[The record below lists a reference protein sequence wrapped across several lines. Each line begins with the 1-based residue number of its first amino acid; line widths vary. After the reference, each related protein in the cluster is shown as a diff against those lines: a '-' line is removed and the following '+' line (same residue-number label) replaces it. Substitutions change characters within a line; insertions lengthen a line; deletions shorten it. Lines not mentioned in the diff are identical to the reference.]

1 MGVHWVE
8 LRRRVA
14 LATCAATP
22 NNREARAR
30 ICLLGW
36 CRAYHVAELRVSL
49 VHGLVRGRQVGGRL
63 EKGKQGL
70 LHMCMHMTCACTCT
84 CASKRLS
91 ARAGGWARCRV
102 STLRI
107 WLARLPSRKIRL
119 TTCVCGTA
127 SRQSRVRQPERFG
140 VQGGQGPRQLAAVDL
155 QLVGIELPQEVRGRE
170 GDRRCHK
177 IEGWRIGSLKRGTRC
192 TRGGGWG

>member
-22 NNREARAR
+22 NNRETRAR

-70 LHMCMHMTCACTCT
+70 LHMYMCKQEIVSTGGWVGTVQGQHLAHLAGTAAQQEDQIDDLRLWHSKPAVTCA
-84 CASKRLS
+84 AAGALWSSRRPGSK
-91 ARAGGWARCRV
+91 AARC
-102 STLRI
+102 S
-107 WLARLPSRKIRL
+107 
-119 TTCVCGTA
+119 
-127 SRQSRVRQPERFG
+127 
-140 VQGGQGPRQLAAVDL
+140 
-155 QLVGIELPQEVRGRE
+155 
-170 GDRRCHK
+170 
-177 IEGWRIGSLKRGTRC
+177 
-192 TRGGGWG
+192 